1 MTALYIGTRG
11 ERLQVSGQSDLN
23 RLLLESDDDYWEAGS
38 GEVEL
43 QFSNEELQSFL
54 GLKRVPDSWFRF
66 FYRGAS

>member
-1 MTALYIGTRG
+1 MSSLYIGTRG

-54 GLKRVPDSWFRF
+54 G
-66 FYRGAS
+66 